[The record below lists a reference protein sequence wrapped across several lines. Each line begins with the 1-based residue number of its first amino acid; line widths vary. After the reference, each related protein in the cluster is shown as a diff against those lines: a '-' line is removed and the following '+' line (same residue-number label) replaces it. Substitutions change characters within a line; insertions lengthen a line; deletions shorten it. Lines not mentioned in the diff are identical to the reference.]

1 MIRVR
6 LRLLSVAL
14 CGPLA
19 LATSVPVG
27 AWGAPGHR
35 TVGQVAENHLSEKA
49 ARAIDALL
57 EGQSLARISTW
68 PDFVRS
74 DPAFG
79 FAGVWHF
86 ISLDADED
94 FETAR
99 RNPEG
104 DIIVALERFEAD
116 LRDPD
121 GAEFTPRQSLAFLV
135 HFMGDL
141 HQPLHV
147 GRRDDRG
154 GGSVRVTWFGDSRN
168 LHSVWD
174 SAIIDRERLS
184 FTELAAFIDH
194 PTLPQIEE
202 WQSTGILDWME
213 ESRQLRET
221 IYAES
226 GDFEDDSDT
235 RLGFAYSFRNLPRIE
250 DQLLKAGVR
259 LAGVLNSIFDGERV
273 GGE

>member
-1 MIRVR
+1 MIRLR

-19 LATSVPVG
+19 LVTSLPVG
-27 AWGAPGHR
+27 AWGANGHR
-35 TVGQVAENHLSEKA
+35 TMGQVAENHLSEKA
-49 ARAIDALL
+49 SRAIDALL
-57 EGQSLARISTW
+57 EGRSLAQISTW

-79 FAGVWHF
+79 FAAVWHF

-94 FETAR
+94 FETAQ

-104 DIIVALERFEAD
+104 DIIVALERFQAD
-116 LRDPD
+116 LRNPD
-121 GAEFTPRQSLAFLV
+121 GAEFSPRQSLAFLV

-154 GGSVRVTWFGDSRN
+154 GNSIRVTWFGEPRN

-184 FTELAAFIDH
+184 FTELADFIDH
-194 PTLPQIEE
+194 PSLPRVEE
-202 WQSTGILDWME
+202 WQSSGLLDWME

-235 RLGFAYSFRNLPRIE
+235 RLGFEYSFVNLPRIE
-250 DQLLKAGVR
+250 AQLLKAGVR
-259 LAGVLNSIFDGERV
+259 LAGILNSIFDAE
-273 GGE
+273 EENEE